1 MSEDHAPQKQKAAAS
16 PTALGRAGQLVARL
30 GEGRRPIIVALVVY
44 GVLLIALNTRVVSIS
59 LVFFTIHTELLVL
72 IAVSGLVGFLCGYLV
87 RRHRDTGREDS

>member
-1 MSEDHAPQKQKAAAS
+1 MSAKR
-16 PTALGRAGQLVARL
+16 LGELVSRL
-30 GEGRRPIIVALVVY
+30 GEGRRPLILALAIY

-87 RRHRDTGREDS
+87 RRHRDTGNSES